1 VGIFAQRPMRQ
12 WLALAGRIVAA
23 FDPQTPDGNVG
34 SETATW
40 R

>member
-1 VGIFAQRPMRQ
+1 MRQ
-12 WLALAGRIVAA
+12 WLAHFGRIVAA
-23 FDPQTPDGNVG
+23 FGSGTLDGNVG